1 MVASE
6 NRHSSRN
13 SFNRTEH
20 IKVCEVWQISAHRLF
35 SGQKIS
41 VIRMYQVLIIDQY
54 VDQTDQKCWFIIR
67 PFPSVSKNQKSPI
80 YVFSHVLKR
89 AHLGYLSG
97 SSKKCSNNSDW
108 LRRTRENL
116 IVLIRYVQKIGQTK
130 TRHYESMVRQWL
142 DSSRQAG
149 IDKLPDNCQVLAKAK
164 KPPAL
169 SQASQQGGDLP
180 PLRALVLNKYS
191 HHLLQ
196 ITHVD

>member
-1 MVASE
+1 MLSLTHLSTQPVFLAKRSLWSE
-6 NRHSSRN
+6 C
-13 SFNRTEH
+13 
-20 IKVCEVWQISAHRLF
+20 IKSYHNHWSICWSDWSKMLIYHDAFPLRKHKSKVT
-35 SGQKIS
+35 IS
-41 VIRMYQVLIIDQY
+41 VI
-54 VDQTDQKCWFIIR
+54 
-67 PFPSVSKNQKSPI
+67 
-80 YVFSHVLKR
+80 SHVLKR

-108 LRRTRENL
+108 LGRTRENL